1 MKDEV
6 FTRDR
11 IQKKNQENNSNVQ
24 EFEGYELDIFKASD
38 IKPRK
43 QPWLWYGVIPLDTFT
58 LFAGEGGIGKSQLL
72 LYIAAM
78 ISTGEEFNAC
88 GEKYKFDQGNVIIL
102 SAEDDFEYQLAPK
115 LMAANANLD
124 NISIVKCVK
133 GVISGNRKLLN
144 LDLQLTLLE
153 EKIIELGNVKL
164 IIIDPIIYFIG
175 KVKDYINTE
184 VVNFLGGLND
194 LAKQYHLA
202 IILNKHLRKK
212 SSGTSITSAIDEVG
226 GSGAWVNSARQS
238 WIIVRDQEDKNKI
251 LFVNLKV
258 NIHQKNSKAL
268 AYSVQ
273 PTMIYNKEGEAIPTT
288 NLVWFDQMVDITADE
303 AVNKEEYENSKTG
316 GVIKFIVNYLR
327 ENGQSVQ
334 KTMRDAAI
342 NDGFTQRTFER
353 AISILK
359 KDENFSIT
367 NGIGKNKCWQY
378 KE

>member
-1 MKDEV
+1 MKDEI
-6 FTRDR
+6 FTREKVQ
-11 IQKKNQENNSNVQ
+11 QKNKENNSNVQ
-24 EFEGYELDIFKASD
+24 EFESYELDIVKASD
-38 IKPRK
+38 IKPRC

-78 ISTGEEFNAC
+78 ISTGKEFNAG
-88 GEKYKFDQGNVIIL
+88 GETYKFDKGGVIIL

-115 LMAANANLD
+115 LIAANADLNQ
-124 NISIVKCVK
+124 ISIVKCVK
-133 GVISGNRKLLN
+133 GIISGNRKLLN
-144 LDLQLTLLE
+144 LDLQLILLE
-153 EKIIELGNVKL
+153 EKIIELGDVKL

-194 LAKQYHLA
+194 LAKKYHLA

-273 PTMIYNKEGEAIPTT
+273 PTLVYDKDGNAIPTT

-303 AVNKEEYENSKTG
+303 AVNEEKYESSKTG
-316 GVIKFIVNYLR
+316 GVIQFIVGYLK

-334 KTMRDAAI
+334 KTISDAAI
-342 NDGFTQRTFER
+342 ANGFTQRTFER
-353 AISILK
+353 AISTLK
-359 KDENFSIT
+359 KNENFVIT
-367 NGIGKNKCWQY
+367 NGVGKNKCWQY